1 MTTAQLNNRIR
12 LQFSS
17 AGHYNAFV
25 TRYGK
30 EVKVLV
36 TDMDYIDA
44 IKSNEKNHWCT
55 PKQALQSIWN
65 KAK

>member
-1 MTTAQLNNRIR
+1 MKKSELENRIK
-12 LQFSS
+12 LQIAG

-30 EVKVLV
+30 EVKVLI
-36 TDMDYIDA
+36 TDMDLIEA

-55 PKQALQSIWN
+55 PKQALQIIYN
-65 KAK
+65 RAK